1 MAKKTISKIAA
12 LALAGA
18 TVISTMSIVAS
29 AADELKVDLNGKLV
43 GDVYKVVTTT
53 LDANNIPVEEIVY
66 YTTEAAAG
74 ANYTVVDVTTL
85 GSIVY
90 VKNGQ
95 VSKTNNGGTKY
106 TTATSSASLGTT
118 THTIPTTNRYATD
131 KAYYSEAKDT
141 WYPNLDSLKA
151 ATGSTKYDAV
161 HNTSNYSSTY
171 CWFDPE
177 EGYYYTEAQANG
189 LVNAVYIPKSVT
201 TQTTTDST
209 SVYKVG
215 DRYYPTYSAAYSA
228 AGKNANLIEWIRDYT
243 TLPTNYF
250 SNITGNFYTN
260 YTSALAASNG
270 KASDVVTF
278 NDSYYDY
285 YYNYLYGYD
294 YYDYLYGYYNYDDP
308 SYYYWLNKYYGSSS
322 SSSKDTTTA
331 TVGNRKGWTS
341 ISNYL
346 KKVSNGSSVTVDM
359 NKETEVPS
367 SVLSAIDGRNV
378 TVKFVLDNGVTFTVN
393 GKDVASAKDVELD
406 TTYNTKNI
414 SNKLIK
420 AAYKKNDAVSSAQ
433 ISIDEGSFGF
443 TSDVTV
449 KFNTK
454 RAGYKAKLYRYNS
467 SKNTLSL
474 VDSATIGNNGKCT
487 FDGVTKGGEFLIVL
501 YK

>member
-18 TVISTMSIVAS
+18 TVASTMSIAAS
-29 AADELKVDLNGKLV
+29 AATAEDGKLS
-43 GDVYKVVTTT
+43 GYVYVVTTT
-53 LDANNIPVEEIVY
+53 TTNSNGVPEKETIRYV
-66 YTTEAAAG
+66 TTEAAKADG
-74 ANYTVVDVTTL
+74 HTTYASVDVTTL
-85 GSIVY
+85 GTTVY
-90 VKNGQ
+90 VKNGKVYQ
-95 VSKTNNGGTKY
+95 TNVADSIAYKT
-106 TTATSSASLGTT
+106 TSTSTSNGTT
-118 THTIPTTNRYATD
+118 SNKIPSSYRNASNT
-131 KAYYSEAKDT
+131 AYYCADNDT
-141 WYPNLDSLKA
+141 WYPNLNSYKA
-151 ATGSTKYDAV
+151 ARNNTNYAYTKDTTNDY
-161 HNTSNYSSTY
+161 NSTY
-171 CWFDPE
+171 CYFDPE
-177 EGYYYTEAQANG
+177 TGIYVTKSMLDEYPNAV
-189 LVNAVYIPKSVT
+189 LVNIP
-201 TQTTTDST
+201 TTTSTKDST

-228 AGKNANLIEWIRDYT
+228 ASGNNSLIYWISDYT
-243 TLPTNYF
+243 SLPTNYF
-250 SNITGNFYTN
+250 SSITGNFYTT

-270 KASDVVTF
+270 NAANVVTF

-294 YYDYLYGYYNYDDP
+294 YYDYLNGYYYNDP
-308 SYYYWLNKYYGSSS
+308 YYYYWYNKYYGSS

-341 ISNYL
+341 ISSYL

-393 GKDVASAKDVELD
+393 GKDVASAKNIDLD

-467 SKNTLSL
+467 SKNNLSL
-474 VDSATIGNNGKCT
+474 VDTATISSNGKCT
-487 FDGVTKGGEFLIVL
+487 FDDVTKGGEFLIVL